1 MERECLRAAERRGGK
16 NQCFFVRSG
25 ARMVFREANGVTT
38 ATDGPGR
45 VSVVVVNAPI
55 ITVESVTEAKFV
67 YYTLGRAVA
76 NQPDEVYVRFARAS
90 APPVVRQLVMHVQN
104 LTTGRHRAGEVYG
117 IPLSPYGRRADRLRV
132 CFQLE
137 GGGSSTDDNDSS
149 SRTGRRGAIVQRRD
163 AAARFLTRLWD
174 RLWHHRGDPSAA
186 ASASAAAPSASSRW
200 RRRRQYRAL

>member
-1 MERECLRAAERRGGK
+1 
-16 NQCFFVRSG
+16 
-25 ARMVFREANGVTT
+25 MVFREANGVTT

-104 LTTGRHRAGEVYG
+104 LTTGRLHNRAWCGDRAGEVYG

-174 RLWHHRGDPSAA
+174 RLWHHRGDPSSA
-186 ASASAAAPSASSRW
+186 ASASAAAAPSASSRW